1 LTAAAP
7 STVRALGY
15 LRLGVRDQTAW
26 TSFATAV
33 LGLHS
38 AGAPDGVRRYRMD
51 ARSWRLETVSA
62 ATDGIVSVG
71 LEVADADA
79 LAALGRR
86 LTAAGLRVDAP
97 SAETLAER
105 NVRGLLCTTD
115 PSGTPIELFCGQ
127 RVDVAPFT
135 SSRGVRFVTG
145 DLGLGHAV
153 LGVESRRYR
162 ETIAF
167 YCDLLGFRVSDHFRM
182 GDREATFLHC
192 NPRHHSIAVGESPA
206 GTGLIHFM
214 LEVEELDAV
223 GFALDACY
231 AEGVRVKRTL
241 GRHSN
246 DRMISF
252 YAETP
257 SGFDVEYGWGGRL
270 IDDATWTVTEVA
282 HGTLWGHRPVA
293 GPARQGGT
301 DGKA

>member
-1 LTAAAP
+1 LTAAAT
-7 STVRALGY
+7 SAVRALGY
-15 LRLGVRDQTAW
+15 LRLGIRDQAAW
-26 TSFATAV
+26 ASFATAV
-33 LGLHS
+33 LGLQL
-38 AGAPDGVRRYRMD
+38 AGAPGGVQRYRMD
-51 ARSWRLETVSA
+51 ARSWRLETVPA
-62 ATDGIVSVG
+62 ATDGIVAVG
-71 LEVADADA
+71 FEVADADA
-79 LAALGRR
+79 LDTLGRR
-86 LTAAGLRVDAP
+86 LTAAGMCVEAA

-105 NVRGLLCTTD
+105 NVRGLLRTTD
-115 PSGTPIELFCGQ
+115 PSSMPIELFWGQ
-127 RVDVAPFT
+127 RIEVAPFA

-145 DLGLGHAV
+145 NLGLGHVV

-162 ETIAF
+162 DTIAF
-167 YCDLLGFRVSDHFRM
+167 YCDLLGFRVSDYFRM

-223 GFALDACY
+223 GFALDACC
-231 AEGVRVKRTL
+231 AQGVRVKRTL

-282 HGTLWGHRPVA
+282 HGTLWGHRPVLE
-293 GPARQGGT
+293 PARQGRT